1 MNLKSKLLILGSSG
15 LLGSEL
21 MSGLYFNK
29 YQIFSQ
35 SLKSESDFKIEPK
48 ILGRGSSGTVNK
60 IEFLKGSLRRRYGKF
75 AALKPENAAVS
86 H

>member
-35 SLKSESDFKIEPK
+35 SLKSESDFKVDLENYKKVINLLEQVRPD
-48 ILGRGSSGTVNK
+48 IIINLVGLTNVDQC
-60 IEFLKGSLRRRYGKF
+60 EKF
-75 AALKPENAAVS
+75 PSQAYR
-86 H
+86 